1 MIDARAAL
9 TASPD
14 RPGEIVR
21 LRVVEWTLL
30 PTDYFHRRP
39 AAFTPGLVCLL
50 GALPDAGQD
59 GVRIQVAVVIFHV
72 PVRGKAE
79 DDEP

>member
-9 TASPD
+9 TASPY
-14 RPGEIVR
+14 RPGQIIR
-21 LRVVEWTLL
+21 LRVVERTLL

-39 AAFTPGLVCLL
+39 AAFTPDFVGLL
-50 GALPDAGQD
+50 GALPDARQD
-59 GVRIQVAVVIFHV
+59 GVRIQVAIVIFDV
-72 PVRGKAE
+72 PVRRKLE